1 VEVIEALI
9 HNGAN
14 PNAKNSQSHFLT
26 PLTLV
31 LLRGAS
37 TTAIGAAMIAQANQ
51 QQQPGGGEINGWGNA
66 WPNVAFSSSS
76 AAAADPDHHP
86 QHLDSPGST
95 KRGPVNHHHHHHH
108 QNHQTDNDKTR
119 LTGRK
124 VWIKAAE
131 VLIKSGAHWDASWRS
146 PNHCS
151 QLHLLLAAFPPC
163 REESHLYR
171 GLLKSALEDG
181 LNPTA
186 EDDHGRN
193 ALFVLSEAMA
203 SVAAD
208 QSPDSTRLVHYLL
221 EYSSNLNPFYG
232 IGGSDRTGRTI
243 FDIEEVV
250 AHSCLA
256 ACRAVLKQASA
267 KSQEVNHL
275 SSTGQHHGA
284 LRPQNTLRS
293 GSASTAASRAASLDW
308 DDPVSNSS
316 NRVPTSILASN
327 STGSII
333 RHNNNNN
340 NNNVARSRSG
350 DLYTSHVG
358 IATNPATATTASA
371 ASVNSRGSRIGH
383 YFEDEEGEEDFG
395 AMRNNNSATGAASGR
410 LSTRKPS
417 ADLSTM
423 ASMYS
428 PIVSLRQR
436 K

>member
-1 VEVIEALI
+1 MIEALI
-9 HNGAN
+9 GNGAN

-37 TTAIGAAMIAQANQ
+37 TTSIGAAMIAQATQN
-51 QQQPGGGEINGWGNA
+51 GGEVNGWNNA
-66 WPNVAFSSSS
+66 WPNVAPNSTDTDMNNEAFTPRSASSTNKWNTN
-76 AAAADPDHHP
+76 
-86 QHLDSPGST
+86 QEI
-95 KRGPVNHHHHHHH
+95 
-108 QNHQTDNDKTR
+108 DKTR

-163 REESHLYR
+163 REESHTYR
-171 GLLKSALEDG
+171 ALLKSALEDG

-186 EDDHGRN
+186 EDDRGRN
-193 ALFVLSEAMA
+193 ALFVLCEAMA

-221 EYSSNLNPFYG
+221 EYSSNLNPYYG

-243 FDIEEVV
+243 FDIEDTVG
-250 AHSCLA
+250 HSCLA
-256 ACRAVLKQASA
+256 SCRSVLKQASA

-284 LRPQNTLRS
+284 LRPQNTLKS
-293 GSASTAASRAASLDW
+293 GSASNAVSRAASMDW
-308 DDPVSNSS
+308 DGDQAAS
-316 NRVPTSILASN
+316 RVPTSVLASN
-327 STGSII
+327 SGSIKPNSI
-333 RHNNNNN
+333 
-340 NNNVARSRSG
+340 ARSRSG
-350 DLYTSHVG
+350 DLYNSNVG
-358 IATNPATATTASA
+358 IAANPSSGSSATGRLYMQGMQD
-371 ASVNSRGSRIGH
+371 SRGSRIGH
-383 YFEDEEGEEDFG
+383 YFEEEGDEDDFG
-395 AMRNNNSATGAASGR
+395 SIRSGSGRSHLAAKKTPDLASAT
-410 LSTRKPS
+410 
-417 ADLSTM
+417 
-423 ASMYS
+423 SMYS
-428 PIVSLRQR
+428 PIVSMRQR